1 MQREWTGSYLDGVT
15 AVRRRVTIRLL
26 PNGLYVTTEDGKTL
40 VWRYDEIRQTQGLY
54 AGEEVRLEHG
64 GPNPEGLIVADR
76 TFLTGLH
83 HLMPRLAPRAPDPAP
98 PPPPAGRPPPPA
110 APPRARP

>member
-40 VWRYDEIRQTQGLY
+40 SWRYDEIRQTQG
-54 AGEEVRLEHG
+54 
-64 GPNPEGLIVADR
+64 
-76 TFLTGLH
+76 F
-83 HLMPRLAPRAPDPAP
+83 
-98 PPPPAGRPPPPA
+98 
-110 APPRARP
+110 